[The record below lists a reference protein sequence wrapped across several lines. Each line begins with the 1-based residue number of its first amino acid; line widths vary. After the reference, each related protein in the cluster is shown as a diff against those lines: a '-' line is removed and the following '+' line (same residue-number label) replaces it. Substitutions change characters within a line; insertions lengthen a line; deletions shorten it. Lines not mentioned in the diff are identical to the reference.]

1 MSINTAAP
9 TIDVTAEEAETIR
22 MDPYWM
28 AMRVHNNDI
37 EEFDDELELSTGEHI
52 EWLEACQANIER
64 WIRVLRQL
72 ESGVLAA
79 EPWLIEEIRKE
90 ARRLDDFP
98 EDSAYPAEPAR
109 AAEWREIY
117 RLNAARV
124 AALTALADR
133 LEAALAGVP
142 RCRHE
147 RSSPSSPETRDA
159 AADQGRRA
167 AVRERDPRDGC
178 R

>member
-117 RLNAARV
+117 RLNAAPPCG
-124 AALTALADR
+124 ADC
-133 LEAALAGVP
+133 P
-142 RCRHE
+142 RG
-147 RSSPSSPETRDA
+147 SS
-159 AADQGRRA
+159 
-167 AVRERDPRDGC
+167 
-178 R
+178 